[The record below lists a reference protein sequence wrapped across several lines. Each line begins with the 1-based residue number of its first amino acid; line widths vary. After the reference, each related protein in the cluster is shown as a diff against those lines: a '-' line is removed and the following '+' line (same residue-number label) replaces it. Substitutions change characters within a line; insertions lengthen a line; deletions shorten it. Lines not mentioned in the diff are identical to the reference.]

1 MFVFVQGKIWVTQRM
16 TIENKMMMLQKKSSD
31 FMFLFLF
38 FDAAPT
44 KKVKLF
50 QELFLFSHLVFI
62 IDMMIVVNVG
72 VVVVV
77 VVVEPWTSLR
87 TYQCI
92 RAFTQKERERERGR
106 ERALKAAGVIKRTT

>member
-1 MFVFVQGKIWVTQRM
+1 
-16 TIENKMMMLQKKSSD
+16 
-31 FMFLFLF
+31 MFLFLF

-62 IDMMIVVNVG
+62 IEMICVN
-72 VVVVV
+72 VVVV

-92 RAFTQKERERERGR
+92 RAFTQRERGRERKRETMRQTHTQQQRERERGR

>member
-1 MFVFVQGKIWVTQRM
+1 M
-16 TIENKMMMLQKKSSD
+16 TIENKMIMLEKKSSD
-31 FMFLFLF
+31 FMFLF

-62 IDMMIVVNVG
+62 IEMICVN
-72 VVVVV
+72 VVVV

-92 RAFTQKERERERGR
+92 RAFTQRERERERGG
-106 ERALKAAGVIKRTT
+106 ERGKERL